1 MLFAELDLIPL
12 TATLISALLLNLE
25 YGILIGLAT
34 NMVFLLYTSARPK
47 LDIEQ
52 TSSNIYTVKLSTGLQ
67 FAAAEYVRETILQKC
82 NTERS
87 TIVIDGKYVRH
98 IDATVAKVR
107 IKDRPRVLKEELNE
121 RGKSRGV

>member
-1 MLFAELDLIPL
+1 MFPELDLIPL

-47 LDIEQ
+47 LDVEQ
-52 TSSNIYTVKLSTGLQ
+52 TSGNIYVVRVNTGLQ
-67 FAAAEYVRETILQKC
+67 FAAAEYVRETIQQKC
-82 NTERS
+82 NAEKS

-98 IDATVAKVR
+98 IDATVAKV
-107 IKDRPRVLKEELNE
+107 
-121 RGKSRGV
+121 